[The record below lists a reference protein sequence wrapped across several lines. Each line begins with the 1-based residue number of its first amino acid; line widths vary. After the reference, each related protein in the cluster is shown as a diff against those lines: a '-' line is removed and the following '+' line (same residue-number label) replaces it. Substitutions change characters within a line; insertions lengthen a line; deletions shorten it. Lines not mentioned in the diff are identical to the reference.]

1 MNILGIVL
9 IVVGVILF
17 IINPKPQRAQFKL
30 TGLRV
35 KGIAGP
41 ILVIIGILMLT
52 GVIPG

>member
-9 IVVGVILF
+9 IVLGIVLF
-17 IINPKPQRAQFKL
+17 FLNPKPQRAQFKL

-41 ILVIIGILMLT
+41 VLVIIGILMLT